1 MRASSK
7 MTILAVVLSCSSAA
21 LAADPAV
28 GPAAPLAPAAEA
40 PALPLAVPVGPRV
53 GPAPALPGAPA
64 LTVERLATLRAYKA
78 QRLSVREETELRGG
92 GTSMAMGYPM
102 GRLGGTTT
110 FMVTDPIYT
119 VHTWG
124 VYQGPDRISTPDFL
138 AVAGHKGEADALRSD
153 IQRYD
158 ARSKRRFGA
167 AGLGA
172 GAVIA
177 GLVGMRVATTPEQYL
192 AWNLATLGGSA
203 VGISGL
209 IAGTFPAAKAG
220 RLERSPSAVM
230 EPGRA
235 RSLAQEHNDALQA
248 KLGVTPQEAWL
259 LELGDDR

>member
-1 MRASSK
+1 MRTFWTLTLLPVIWA
-7 MTILAVVLSCSSAA
+7 LS
-21 LAADPAV
+21 
-28 GPAAPLAPAAEA
+28 PAARAAEPEAAVAPAEA
-40 PALPLAVPVGPRV
+40 PLPLAIPAGPRS
-53 GPAPALPGAPA
+53 GPAPALPAAPA

-102 GRLGGTTT
+102 GRMGSTAA
-110 FMVTDPIYT
+110 FVVTDPVYT
-119 VHTWG
+119 VRTWG
-124 VYQGPDRISTPDFL
+124 VYQGPDRMSTPDFL
-138 AVAGHKGEADALRSD
+138 AAAGQRPEAEQLRAE
-153 IQRYD
+153 IQRHD

-172 GAVIA
+172 GVAIA
-177 GLVGMRVATTPEQYL
+177 SLVGMRVATTPEQYL

-230 EPGRA
+230 EPTRA
-235 RSLAQEHNDALQA
+235 RALAQAHNDALQA

>member
-1 MRASSK
+1 
-7 MTILAVVLSCSSAA
+7 MTTETRHSVAVWFELPATDFDRSCAFWQ
-21 LAADPAV
+21 AV
-28 GPAAPLAPAAEA
+28 
-40 PALPLAVPVGPRV
+40 
-53 GPAPALPGAPA
+53 
-64 LTVERLATLRAYKA
+64 
-78 QRLSVREETELRGG
+78 
-92 GTSMAMGYPM
+92 M
-102 GRLGGTTT
+102 GTT
-110 FMVTDPIYT
+110 
-119 VHTWG
+119 
-124 VYQGPDRISTPDFL
+124 L
-138 AVAGHKGEADALRSD
+138 KGETMGPMRMAVFHYEKPNIS
-153 IQRYD
+153 
-158 ARSKRRFGA
+158 
-167 AGLGA
+167 